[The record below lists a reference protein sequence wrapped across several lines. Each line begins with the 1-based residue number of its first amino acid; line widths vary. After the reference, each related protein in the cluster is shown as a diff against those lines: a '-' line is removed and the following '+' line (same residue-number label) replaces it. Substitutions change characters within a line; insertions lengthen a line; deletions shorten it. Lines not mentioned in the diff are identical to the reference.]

1 MELTKTAE
9 EMLVTAQM
17 LRLGANQQQSLCVEH
32 VFYGL
37 LAVSRYLDP
46 PMNKPQFEQEGVIV
60 RALLAPHMRSIESAA
75 NQLKQDA
82 AKPGVAFSD
91 AAPYIGRASEIAENS
106 GKQSIDAAAFAMAIL
121 EKPSPE
127 IQSLYAAYEADSA
140 KLDAKYPIPVK
151 ATIMESAT
159 DDSLEKARLLR
170 EAQQAA
176 QREQE
181 QQRLA
186 KEKIEKERLEKEKL
200 DKEKLD
206 KEKPDKEKLDK
217 EKHDQEADRA
227 EPQHPPVEQRGKKP
241 TTSDL
246 NALLALLAAY
256 EVESHTQSKHGV
268 QKHNGKKPK
277 RYTKLGAFTYRGGAF
292 AAGLQYFL
300 FGLLV
305 PLGLI
310 YLLDRFTGV
319 FTYPPTL
326 FITFLIDSFI
336 VFWMYYILRGVILLI
351 GRANLPLQHF
361 LDLIAF
367 GALLFGFARAFIIAY
382 NLYWMPTWL
391 KSVLCAVWL
400 LTLLFGASMFPY
412 LVDQQ
417 DMTKTRIL
425 FQNVEGTP
433 SMIFFRFLTKQLILP
448 LLIAGFFWIFPV
460 SAPDWLMKVF
470 GILAFFWVWN
480 LLFTMW
486 QCINLRYEAS
496 SRALR
501 GKVFTAFMLREQ
513 VLALPFALVFF
524 LYWLFDWYPMQAW
537 VIAVI
542 GVYGFIWLGLS
553 LFYLLW
559 LIKEEQ

>member
-9 EMLVTAQM
+9 EMLVTAQT

-46 PMNKPQFEQEGVIV
+46 PMNKPQFEQEGAIV
-60 RALLAPHMRSIESAA
+60 RALLAPRMRSIESAA

-82 AKPGVAFSD
+82 AKPDVAFSD

-106 GKQSIDAAAFAMAIL
+106 GKQSIDAAAFALAIL
-121 EKPSPE
+121 EKPTPE
-127 IQSLYAAYEADSA
+127 IQSLYAAYEADYA

-206 KEKPDKEKLDK
+206 KEKLDKEKLDQK
-217 EKHDQEADRA
+217 ADRP
-227 EPQHPPVEQRGKKP
+227 EPQHSPVEQRGKKP

-256 EVESHTQSKHGV
+256 EVENHTQSKHGV
-268 QKHNGKKPK
+268 QKRNGKKPK

-361 LDLIAF
+361 LDLLAF

-417 DMTKTRIL
+417 DMSR
-425 FQNVEGTP
+425 
-433 SMIFFRFLTKQLILP
+433 LTI
-448 LLIAGFFWIFPV
+448 V
-460 SAPDWLMKVF
+460 
-470 GILAFFWVWN
+470 
-480 LLFTMW
+480 
-486 QCINLRYEAS
+486 
-496 SRALR
+496 
-501 GKVFTAFMLREQ
+501 
-513 VLALPFALVFF
+513 
-524 LYWLFDWYPMQAW
+524 
-537 VIAVI
+537 
-542 GVYGFIWLGLS
+542 
-553 LFYLLW
+553 
-559 LIKEEQ
+559 

>member
-9 EMLVTAQM
+9 EMLVSAQM
-17 LRLGANQQQSLCVEH
+17 LRLSANQHKSLCVEH
-32 VFYGL
+32 LFYGL
-37 LAVSRYLDP
+37 LALSRYLDS
-46 PMNKPQFEQEGVIV
+46 PMNKPQFEQEGKIV
-60 RALLAPHMRSIESAA
+60 RALLTPHIRSIESAA

-82 AKPGVAFSD
+82 AKSGVVFSD
-91 AAPYIGRASEIAENS
+91 AAPYIGRASEIAENA
-106 GKQSIDAAAFAMAIL
+106 GKQSIDALAFAAAIL
-121 EKPSPE
+121 EKPTPE
-127 IQSLYAAYEADSA
+127 IQSLYAAYEADFA
-140 KLDAKYPIPVK
+140 KLDAKYPVPAK
-151 ATIMESAT
+151 ATVVETAT
-159 DDSLEKARLLR
+159 EESLEKERLLR
-170 EAQQAA
+170 EVQQAA

-186 KEKIEKERLEKEKL
+186 KEQIEKERLEEEKLKKEKL
-200 DKEKLD
+200 DKEKRD
-206 KEKPDKEKLDK
+206 REAAR
-217 EKHDQEADRA
+217 QEQQHSPSA
-227 EPQHPPVEQRGKKP
+227 EQSEKKP
-241 TTSDL
+241 TTSEL
-246 NALLALLAAY
+246 NALLALLVAY
-256 EVESHTQSKHGV
+256 EVENHAQSKHGV
-268 QKHNGKKPK
+268 QKRKGKKPK

-319 FTYPPTL
+319 FSNPPTL
-326 FITFLIDSFI
+326 FITFLIYSFI

-460 SAPDWLMKVF
+460 NAPDWLMKVF
-470 GILAFFWVWN
+470 GILAFFWVWHI
-480 LLFTMW
+480 LFTMW
-486 QCINLRYEAS
+486 QCVNLRYEAS
-496 SRALR
+496 DRVHR
-501 GKVFTAFMLREQ
+501 GKVFAAFMLREQ

-524 LYWLFDWYPMQAW
+524 LYWLFGWFPMQAW

-559 LIKEEQ
+559 LIREEQ